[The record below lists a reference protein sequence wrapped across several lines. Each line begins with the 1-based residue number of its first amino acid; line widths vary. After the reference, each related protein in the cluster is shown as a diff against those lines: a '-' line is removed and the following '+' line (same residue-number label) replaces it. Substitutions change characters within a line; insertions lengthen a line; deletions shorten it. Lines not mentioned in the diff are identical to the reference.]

1 MNESFLK
8 MQKLA
13 GVISDTEYN
22 ETINEGIFDRVKAKV
37 KGGAAYV
44 GTGLSNVKKAF
55 SGDIEGIK
63 DPKLASNMA
72 VLNTKTKAFE
82 KTLEDMLTDLE
93 KLFPRDMLDN
103 NPEISKIISVY
114 TQALKKA
121 QTINQQIAAGDI
133 SKVKGISP
141 RDSKGRFVSIKEGED
156 LTFKEVKPGKYTAT
170 QDFGIFKKGDIV
182 IVDNVRTEGGQKA
195 LDLKNEK
202 GLPDDIKGDMGDAV
216 EVFAYENQVEE
227 SLDSAKHY
235 WPIPPKWFNKY
246 YTMDFYEEGP
256 RISRNDNGEHV
267 SFSDVIKHY
276 ESEEGSTN
284 SLW

>member
-22 ETINEGIFDRVKAKV
+22 EIINEGIFDRVKAKV
-37 KGGAAYV
+37 KGGAA
-44 GTGLSNVKKAF
+44 
-55 SGDIEGIK
+55 
-63 DPKLASNMA
+63 
-72 VLNTKTKAFE
+72 
-82 KTLEDMLTDLE
+82 
-93 KLFPRDMLDN
+93 
-103 NPEISKIISVY
+103 
-114 TQALKKA
+114 
-121 QTINQQIAAGDI
+121 
-133 SKVKGISP
+133 
-141 RDSKGRFVSIKEGED
+141 
-156 LTFKEVKPGKYTAT
+156 
-170 QDFGIFKKGDIV
+170 
-182 IVDNVRTEGGQKA
+182 
-195 LDLKNEK
+195 
-202 GLPDDIKGDMGDAV
+202 
-216 EVFAYENQVEE
+216 ENQVEE

-256 RISRNDNGEHV
+256 RIFRNDNGEHA